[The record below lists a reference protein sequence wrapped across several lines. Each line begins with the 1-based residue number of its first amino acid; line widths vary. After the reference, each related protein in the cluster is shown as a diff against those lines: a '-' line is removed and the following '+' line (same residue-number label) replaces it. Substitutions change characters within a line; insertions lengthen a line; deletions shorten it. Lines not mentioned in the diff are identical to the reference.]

1 MRLHLVIALLV
12 AAAALA
18 VLSDALPNTTAAA
31 EPVTLEVA
39 AGDHDRLG
47 VPVVVELPEGL
58 GDAKHFT
65 LTRLDDGKPVA
76 VQRVPGTK
84 PAVAWIVGE
93 RLAAGKVRR
102 YRLAAADKP
111 ATAKGGV
118 TVEDDGKH
126 LLVQVAGKPVLR
138 YNHAVVPSPIPKA
151 PYYARSGYLHP
162 VYNPSG
168 QVVTDDFNPDH
179 AHQHGIMM
187 AWTKATFRGRPAN
200 CWDQKTG
207 QGKVEHVKTEGTGAG
222 PVFGHFAARLRHVSL
237 NGPAGPEP
245 MLDETWHVRVYS
257 LSDYYLFDLESSQT
271 CAGASPLV
279 VEKYHYGGLMVRG
292 HAAWIGAGAGDFVT
306 SQGKTRRD
314 GNHTRPRWCD
324 IHGRLEGR
332 PTGICVLGHP
342 ANLRFPQPVR
352 LHPTM
357 PYFCFTP
364 ATLGSFTQKPGGAAL
379 VSRYRFYVH
388 DGPVDP
394 KQADRLWHDLAE
406 PPKIRVVTRP

>member
-1 MRLHLVIALLV
+1 MRLHLAIPLLMG
-12 AAAALA
+12 AAAVAP
-18 VLSDALPNTTAAA
+18 LPAFPTRLAAA

-39 AGDHDRLG
+39 AGEHDRLG
-47 VPVVVELPEGL
+47 TPVVVELPEAL
-58 GDAKHFT
+58 APAKHFT

-76 VQRVPGTK
+76 AQRVPGPK

-93 RLAAGKVRR
+93 RLATGKVRR
-102 YRLAAADKP
+102 YRLAAAHKTAP
-111 ATAKGGV
+111 AEGGV

-126 LLVQVAGKPVLR
+126 LLLSVAGKPVLR
-138 YNHAVVPSPIPKA
+138 YNHAVVPSPNPKT

-168 QVVTDDFNPDH
+168 QVVTDDFNSDH

-187 AWTKATFRGRPAN
+187 AWTKSTFRGRPAN

-207 QGKVEHVKTEGTGAG
+207 QGKVEHVKMESSGGG
-222 PVFGHFAARLRHVSL
+222 SVFGHFTARLRHVSL

-245 MLDETWHVRVYS
+245 MLDETWRVRVYR
-257 LSDYYLFDLESSQT
+257 LSDYFLFDLESSQT
-271 CAGASPLV
+271 CAGTSPMV
-279 VEKYHYGGLMVRG
+279 VENYHYGGLMVRG
-292 HAAWIGAGAGDFVT
+292 HAAWLAPGAGDFLT

-324 IHGRLEGR
+324 IHGRLDGR
-332 PTGICVLGHP
+332 PTGICVLDHP
-342 ANLRFPQPVR
+342 DNLRFPQPVR

-364 ATLGSFTQKPGGAAL
+364 ATLGSFSHQPGKPPL
-379 VSRYRFYVH
+379 VSRYRFCVH
-388 DGPVDP
+388 DGPPDA

-406 PPKIRVVTRP
+406 PPSVRVVSKP

>member
-1 MRLHLVIALLV
+1 MRLHLVIPVLV
-12 AAAALA
+12 GAAAGA
-18 VLSDALPNTTAAA
+18 VLSGAFPTRITAA

-39 AGDHDRLG
+39 AGKHDRLG
-47 VPVVVELPEGL
+47 VPVAVELPEAL
-58 GDAKHFT
+58 ARARHFT

-76 VQRVPGTK
+76 VQRVPGVR

-93 RLAAGKVRR
+93 KLAAGKARR
-102 YRLAAADKP
+102 YRLAPVQQPP
-111 ATAKGGV
+111 AAKGGV
-118 TVEDDGKH
+118 TVEDEGKH
-126 LLVQVAGKPVLR
+126 LLVRVGGKPVLR
-138 YNHAVVPSPIPKA
+138 YNYALVPSPDPKT

-207 QGKVEHVKTEGTGAG
+207 QGKVEHVKMLGASAG
-222 PVFGHFAARLRHVSL
+222 PVFAHFAARLRHVSL

-245 MLDETWHVRVYS
+245 MLDETWCVRVYN
-257 LSDYYLFDLESSQT
+257 LRDYFLFDLESSQT
-271 CAGASPLV
+271 CAGKSPLV
-279 VEKYHYGGLMVRG
+279 VEQYHYGGLMVRG
-292 HAAWIGAGAGDFVT
+292 HAAWLSAGAGDFLT

-324 IHGRLEGR
+324 IHGRLDGR
-332 PTGICVLGHP
+332 RTGICVLDP
-342 ANLRFPQPVR
+342 PTNFRFPQPVR

-364 ATLGSFTQKPGGAAL
+364 ATLGSFTLEPGGAPL

-388 DGPVDP
+388 AGPLDV
-394 KQADRLWHDLAE
+394 KEAERLWNDLAQ
-406 PPKIRVVTRP
+406 PPKVRVVTQP